1 MDFLRRLRGRR
12 ESPGRGGDVASRHAA
27 RRSVA
32 AIASAGSSEP
42 VGAPLA
48 MPWED
53 SGHAAGLPASVLRA
67 GLPTPPG
74 ARTQAR
80 PCRARD
86 HAGARTRAAVDDLR
100 PASPTSSYGAPCE
113 PEATVRVVGQFH
125 QLPAYQAL
133 LTVGPEAIYQL
144 PVGLHEKLVA
154 IDCGA
159 RQARVVRAAMD
170 IADRLAL
177 DATVKSVKGALRAR
191 GYAVVEELVAEP
203 HVLREILRNAG
214 AVGKGGARG
223 GPLQLFERWVALA
236 VPTGATDLHIEVRG
250 NTALVR
256 IRVDGRIEPLP
267 DGQGGRYSRKEAID
281 SIAAGYNSTRK
292 GNNVSQYNAEQF
304 VDCMIDLD
312 LPGTA
317 GQLRY
322 QNVKGRLGPKTVVRI
337 LRTGDQNRIG
347 FDNAGYAPSHL
358 HLLRL
363 AGRSGKGIV
372 LLSGVTSSGKST
384 SLKSFIETLPGL
396 EQKAIYTVED
406 PIEYEIAGA
415 HQIEVLRDIADD
427 DQTRRR
433 YAEVMRALMR
443 SDPDGVMLG
452 EIRDKLTALFAL
464 QIAETGHL
472 AMGTVHAHLISNII
486 PRLTNDQIGVS
497 RQALTGPNII
507 NLLVYQALVPKLC
520 RHCALATPQAL
531 AIDSDAREIDEVL
544 RRRFRLSTTSLRW
557 TRPGGCIACDG
568 RGTRGKTIVAEMMQP
583 DRLWLRHVRNND
595 DDAALQHFRAVGD
608 RVFESGDMT
617 GKTVF
622 EHALWKALQGD
633 IDVRNC
639 EEFDGFERFE
649 ILPAARNAPPRECK
663 P

>member
-1 MDFLRRLRGRR
+1 MDFLRRLRHRD
-12 ESPGRGGDVASRHAA
+12 EDI
-27 RRSVA
+27 SVA
-32 AIASAGSSEP
+32 GVPTAAPPAAAASATI
-42 VGAPLA
+42 A
-48 MPWED
+48 
-53 SGHAAGLPASVLRA
+53 H
-67 GLPTPPG
+67 
-74 ARTQAR
+74 
-80 PCRARD
+80 
-86 HAGARTRAAVDDLR
+86 
-100 PASPTSSYGAPCE
+100 
-113 PEATVRVVGQFH
+113 FH

-133 LTVGPEAIYQL
+133 MTVGPEAIYQL
-144 PVGLHEKLVA
+144 PAGMHDRLVA

-159 RQARVVRAAMD
+159 RQVRLVRATMSADEHSAMD
-170 IADRLAL
+170 GTTKA
-177 DATVKSVKGALRAR
+177 VKGALRAR
-191 GYAVVEELVAEP
+191 GYAVVEELVAQP

-214 AVGKGGARG
+214 AVGKGGVRG
-223 GPLQLFERWVALA
+223 GPMQLFERWVALT
-236 VPTGATDLHIEVRG
+236 VPTGATDLHVEVRG
-250 NTALVR
+250 NGAYVR
-256 IRVDGRIEPLP
+256 IRVDGRMEALP
-267 DGQGGRYSRKEAID
+267 DGQGGRYSRKEAVD
-281 SIAAGYNSTRK
+281 AIAAGYNSTRK

-312 LPGTA
+312 LPGVA

-322 QNVKGRLGPKTVVRI
+322 QNVRGRLGPKTVVRI
-337 LRTGDQNRIG
+337 LRTGDDNRIG

-358 HLLRL
+358 RLLRL
-363 AGRSGKGIV
+363 AGRAGKGIV

-415 HQIEVLRDIADD
+415 HQIEVLRDIGSEDE
-427 DQTRRR
+427 TRRR

-464 QIAETGHL
+464 QVAETGHL

-507 NLLVYQALVPKLC
+507 NLLVYQALVPRLC
-520 RHCALATPQAL
+520 RHCALATDAAVSVDP
-531 AIDSDAREIDEVL
+531 DAREIEDVL
-544 RRRFRLSTTSLRW
+544 RRRFGLSTASLRW
-557 TRPGGCIACDG
+557 MRPGGCPACDG
-568 RGTRGKTIVAEMMQP
+568 RGTRGKTIVAEMLQP
-583 DRLWLRHVRNND
+583 DRGWLRHVRNND
-595 DDAALQHFRAVGD
+595 DDAALQHFRSASD
-608 RVFESGDMT
+608 RCLASADMT

-622 EHALWKALQGD
+622 EHALFKALGGE

-649 ILPAARNAPPRECK
+649 ILPPAGRNVVPLESRP
-663 P
+663 